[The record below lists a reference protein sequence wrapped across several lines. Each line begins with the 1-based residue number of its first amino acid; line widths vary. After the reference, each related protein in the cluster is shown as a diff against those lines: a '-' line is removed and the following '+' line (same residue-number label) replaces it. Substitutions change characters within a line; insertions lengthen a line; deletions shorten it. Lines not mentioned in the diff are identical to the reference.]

1 MWGRHQFRSRANGY
15 SLRRRLTAATVG
27 GGIVAGLISIAIVL
41 AIAWN
46 EVNEAYDDTLKEG
59 ARLVLALGEG
69 VLPAGGTGA
78 RVRPRDERSEILQL
92 DYQIISK
99 KGTLLARGEDAPR
112 QPFVDP
118 QSRDKRFYD
127 VEINGKPWRVYVRH
141 HKSRDFLVQIGQKWK
156 DRNELVF
163 DVLESLAWPLVGLW
177 LLLGLV
183 NGWLVRRLTA
193 PLARVARR
201 IESKSPTDL
210 SPLPDDSPAQEIR
223 AMAAA
228 LNHLLARLA
237 QALDAERRFTADAA
251 HELRTPLAALGSRI
265 QLMQRSHAATAAPA
279 LLADL
284 QQLREDVARSTAL
297 TENLL
302 QLARLDPQCAHGLVM
317 DVIDLPALLDDV
329 VKVCAPSAQ
338 ARSIAVTVDCQVAT
352 LCGCRD
358 ALFSALRN
366 LLDNAIRY
374 GRSGGRAQVVAVGC
388 DDGKVAIS
396 VCDDGPGVSDADR
409 ARLVQ
414 RFFRVLGT
422 RTTGS
427 GLGLSITQRI
437 AELHGGTLRIGAG
450 LDGHGLGVTLV
461 LPGRIDNGAAWSAT
475 QL

>member
-1 MWGRHQFRSRANGY
+1 MWGRRKSRLPPRAY

-27 GGIVAGLISIAIVL
+27 GGIVAGLISTAIVL

-69 VLPAGGTGA
+69 VVPAGDAGT
-78 RVRPRDERSEILQL
+78 RVRSRDERGAMLQL
-92 DYQIISK
+92 DYQIIA
-99 KGTLLARGEDAPR
+99 GNGALLARGEDAPR

-118 QSRDKRFYD
+118 QSRDKRFYN
-127 VEINGKPWRVYVRH
+127 VQVNGKSWRVYVRH
-141 HKSRDFLVQIGQKWK
+141 HKTRDFLVQMGQQWK

-163 DVLESLAWPLVGLW
+163 DVLESLAWPLAGLW

-193 PLARVARR
+193 PLTRLAHR
-201 IESKSPTDL
+201 IESKSPVDL
-210 SPLPDDSPAQEIR
+210 SPLPDGSPAQEIR

-228 LNHLLARLA
+228 LNRLLARLA
-237 QALDAERRFTADAA
+237 QALEGERRFTADAA

-265 QLMQRSHAATAAPA
+265 QLMQRSYAATATPA
-279 LLADL
+279 LLTDL
-284 QQLREDVARSTAL
+284 QQLRDDVARSTAL

-302 QLARLDPQCAHGLVM
+302 QLARLDPQCAHGLDM
-317 DVIDLPALLDDV
+317 DDIDLPALLDDV

-338 ARSIAVTVDCQVAT
+338 ARGIMVTVDCRVAT
-352 LCGCRD
+352 LPGHRD

-374 GRSGGRAQVVAVGC
+374 GREGGRAQIVVIGR
-388 DDGKVAIS
+388 DDAKVAIS
-396 VCDDGPGVSDADR
+396 VSDDGRGVSDADR
-409 ARLVQ
+409 SRLAQ

-422 RTTGS
+422 QAAGS

-437 AELHGGTLRIGAG
+437 AELHGGTLCIGAG
-450 LDGHGLGVTLV
+450 LDGRGLGVTLV
-461 LPGRIDNGAAWSAT
+461 LPT
-475 QL
+475 VH